1 MNTCFRWLSSIT
13 LVAMSSGVS
22 ATTPL
27 SEDERFVRMVH
38 ATGRIYMVVLNQV
51 EFRGVEDER
60 PTSLV
65 RVGSARR
72 LGMMLHSDSI
82 PVLLKFH
89 DVKPFESTYA
99 GNHERP
105 CLETLKHFGSAAV
118 VAVAHA
124 EISRQREYDLLGD
137 FLRPFWMAAD
147 FEDFSFLP
155 QIITHLEGLRLE
167 TQDPL
172 VRSEIKSRI
181 EDYRET
187 LAKQHREHKV
197 VSGYPK
203 PLVLP
208 ATTQP
213 WELAKV
219 VLDDAENAVLIEKL
233 HRVGSDL
240 IATLKDV
247 QQPIAERVR
256 AAKFLGQL
264 KYVLAI
270 PTLIDHLSLIDPN
283 GIEPAEMWGD
293 VPKYPSA
300 VALAALGS
308 CATVDLAHR
317 IADAPTAD
325 KVREWKR
332 LILDDDALRGV
343 ITHLRGMAV
352 EATDTP
358 GLRDDAP
365 APATPPRLRSDFVAP
380 GTGPGMR
387 MLRTGRQRTVL
398 RSLPQSP
405 QLGLER
411 SQLRQLQPNDGL
423 SLLRLTSNHFFR
435 DEIQ

>member
-1 MNTCFRWLSSIT
+1 MNTRCLWLTSIV
-13 LVAMSSGVS
+13 LIAMSSGVS

-27 SEDERFVRMVH
+27 SEDERFMHMVH
-38 ATGRIYMVVLNQV
+38 ATGRIYMIVLNQIELRDV
-51 EFRGVEDER
+51 EGKR

-65 RVGSARR
+65 RVASARR

-82 PVLLKFH
+82 PVLVRFY
-89 DVKPFESTYA
+89 DVKPWEDIYS

-118 VAVAHA
+118 VAVARA
-124 EISRQREYDLLGD
+124 EIYRQREYNLLGD
-137 FLRPFWMAAD
+137 FLRPFWMASD

-167 TQDPL
+167 AQDPL

-181 EDYRET
+181 ESYRES

-208 ATTQP
+208 ATTEP
-213 WELAKV
+213 WELGKV
-219 VLDDAENAVLIEKL
+219 VPDDAENAVLIEKL
-233 HRVGSDL
+233 HRVGNEM

-256 AAKFLGQL
+256 AAKILGQL

-270 PTLIDHLSLIDPN
+270 PTLIDHLSLVDPN

-293 VPKYPSA
+293 IPKYPSA

-308 CATVDLAHR
+308 CASVDLAHR

-332 LILDDDALRGV
+332 LILDEDALRGV

-352 EATDTP
+352 EATDETRRSVLLSHIRI
-358 GLRDDAP
+358 LRADEDNPEPSPPLSIAWCLIPVVVLTGYAACRIRHRPPTAPVTGDDGMH
-365 APATPPRLRSDFVAP
+365 
-380 GTGPGMR
+380 GTH
-387 MLRTGRQRTVL
+387 
-398 RSLPQSP
+398 
-405 QLGLER
+405 
-411 SQLRQLQPNDGL
+411 
-423 SLLRLTSNHFFR
+423 NH
-435 DEIQ
+435 IGQ